1 MRLETYSREVALRT
15 GFGRALQGLLV
26 LFMGLTVLLAVALA
40 LRSNNVR
47 TVVVP
52 PVVSK
57 TFWIDDAA
65 VAPEYLE
72 QMALFVA
79 QLVYNVTPANADY
92 NTRILLNHAA
102 PTLYGALRLQG
113 EATAKRLRADNATT
127 LFGVRAVTH
136 DPKAS
141 SASPCTACSRPTSTT
156 SGVAEAPKVFL
167 FTFSLSGGRLYVT
180 SIVETS
186 DADPLGARRAGE
198 PRA

>member
-1 MRLETYSREVALRT
+1 MRLETYSREIALRT
-15 GFGRALQGLLV
+15 GFGQALQALLV
-26 LFMGLTVLLAVALA
+26 LFIALSLLLATALA
-40 LRSNNVR
+40 ARSNNVR

-57 TFWIDDAA
+57 TFWVDDAA
-65 VAPEYLE
+65 VSPEYLE

-102 PTLYGALRLQG
+102 PAFYGALRQQG

-136 DPKAS
+136 DPGGLRVALHGVL
-141 SASPCTACSRPTSTT
+141 STYINDKR
-156 SGVAEAPKVFL
+156 VAEVPKVYLLIFG
-167 FTFSLSGGRLYVT
+167 LSGGRLYVT
-180 SIVETS
+180 SIAETS

>member
-1 MRLETYSREVALRT
+1 MRLEAYAREIALRT
-15 GFGRALQGLLV
+15 GFGRALQALLV
-26 LFMGLTVLLAVALA
+26 LFIGLTVLLATALA
-40 LRSNNVR
+40 MRSNNVR

-52 PVVSK
+52 PVTSK
-57 TFWIDDAA
+57 GFWIDDAT
-65 VAPEYLE
+65 VSPEYLE

-102 PTLYGALRLQG
+102 PAFYGALRQQG
-113 EATAKRLRADNATT
+113 EATVKRLRADNATT

-136 DPKAS
+136 DAS
-141 SASPCTACSRPTSTT
+141 ALRVALHGVLSTYINDKR
-156 SGVAEAPKVFL
+156 VAEHPKVYL

-186 DADPLGARRAGE
+186 DADPLGARRVGE

>member
-1 MRLETYSREVALRT
+1 VRLESYSREVALRT
-15 GFGRALQGLLV
+15 GFGRGLQALLV

-40 LRSNNVR
+40 MRSNNVR

-52 PVVSK
+52 PVVNK
-57 TFWIDDAA
+57 TFWIDDTA

-102 PTLYGALRLQG
+102 PTLYGVLRQQG

-136 DPKAS
+136 DPKAPRV
-141 SASPCTACSRPTSTT
+141 ALHGVLSTYINDKR
-156 SGVAEAPKVFL
+156 VAEAPKVYL

>member
-1 MRLETYSREVALRT
+1 VRLETYAREVALRT

-26 LFMGLTVLLAVALA
+26 LFIGLTVLLAIALA
-40 LRSNNVR
+40 VRSDNVR

-57 TFWIDDAA
+57 SFW
-65 VAPEYLE
+65 VEEGSVSPEYLE
-72 QMALFVA
+72 QMALFLA
-79 QLVYNVTPANADY
+79 QLVYNVTPTNAEY
-92 NTRILLNHAA
+92 NTRLLLNHAA
-102 PTLYGALRLQG
+102 PGLYGALRQQG
-113 EATAKRLRADNATT
+113 EATARRLRADNATT

-136 DPKAS
+136 DPKGLRVALHGLL
-141 SASPCTACSRPTSTT
+141 STYINEKR
-156 SGVAEAPKVFL
+156 VAEAPKVFL

-186 DADPLGARRAGE
+186 DADPLGARRTGE